1 MGSKPTYYWDACIFY
16 EWLGNEAVTAAKRDG
31 VKEIIGA
38 NDKKENLIVTS
49 VISHLEILPRKLGE
63 KDVSDEQDYLALFD
77 GEHFHEI
84 ELNANIIQRAREIRD
99 YYYSPLADGKYK
111 MMDLG
116 DCIHLATATINRV
129 DEFHTR
135 DSDRKGRKVPLLKL
149 YEISNTPKVCGKY
162 ELKITS
168 PEAEQG
174 ALDYDPKP

>member
-1 MGSKPTYYWDACIFY
+1 
-16 EWLGNEAVTAAKRDG
+16 
-31 VKEIIGA
+31 
-38 NDKKENLIVTS
+38 
-49 VISHLEILPRKLGE
+49 
-63 KDVSDEQDYLALFD
+63 
-77 GEHFHEI
+77 
-84 ELNANIIQRAREIRD
+84 
-99 YYYSPLADGKYK
+99 